1 MSDELKGMKSTIG
14 KNPYTVVLTYAE
26 IDEESLE
33 DSATIGEWHVYAF
46 SVKQA
51 VFYAKHEAKE
61 SEGEH
66 EFEVVAVYPGH
77 VVNEYER

>member
-1 MSDELKGMKSTIG
+1 MSDELKGMNSTIG
-14 KNPYTVVLTYAE
+14 KKPYTVVLTYAE
-26 IDEESLE
+26 VDEDLE
-33 DSATIGEWHVYAF
+33 DTATIGEWHVYAF
-46 SVKQA
+46 SVRQA

-61 SEGEH
+61 SEGEQ